1 MHTLVVGKWVGLLYF
16 EMWYSCFREKDFT
29 GNPSAKKRPTFRTV
43 YAQCR
48 VLLPTPA
55 LKPRAFR
62 NFSFLSSSCR
72 TRRVPG
78 AAKSESPAPAEAKGK
93 GKQED
98 AAVAEKEEE
107 EEPQRKEGMLQV
119 GARSAEDGA
128 GAATAGPA
136 LPPTVRGAGEGTR
149 STTHSHAS
157 LSSLS
162 SIPPFSAQ
170 TSAAFQTKIADN
182 IQKLEAKI
190 ESVEDDIKK
199 VEAKIEKVEANIDEL
214 VAEIKALPTQSE
226 DENKELL
233 DEKQH
238 LRDEKK
244 QLREKEKQLRDEKKQ
259 LRDQL
264 AGEKN
269 RLDEE
274 KAKEEREAKAE
285 ERRLRLGARSTE
297 SSPFFSGRSE

>member
-149 STTHSHAS
+149 STTHS
-157 LSSLS
+157 
-162 SIPPFSAQ
+162 
-170 TSAAFQTKIADN
+170 
-182 IQKLEAKI
+182 
-190 ESVEDDIKK
+190 
-199 VEAKIEKVEANIDEL
+199 
-214 VAEIKALPTQSE
+214 
-226 DENKELL
+226 
-233 DEKQH
+233 
-238 LRDEKK
+238 
-244 QLREKEKQLRDEKKQ
+244 
-259 LRDQL
+259 
-264 AGEKN
+264 
-269 RLDEE
+269 
-274 KAKEEREAKAE
+274 
-285 ERRLRLGARSTE
+285 RRL
-297 SSPFFSGRSE
+297 PFFPLLHPSLFRADKRGVPDQDCRQHPEVGGQDRKRGG